1 MADQLLQQ
9 QQEYVEQSHQVNNE
23 LIAELMN
30 LGWTSVRHSLNF
42 GPSLFLKI
50 PRISNN
56 SLKFSKIFEFLIIFY
71 NSKHS

>member
-30 LGWTSVRHSLNF
+30 LGWISVRHSLNF
-42 GPSLFLKI
+42 GTF
-50 PRISNN
+50 
-56 SLKFSKIFEFLIIFY
+56 FVFE
-71 NSKHS
+71 NT

>member
-30 LGWTSVRHSLNF
+30 LGWISVRH
-42 GPSLFLKI
+42 SLFLKI
-50 PRISNN
+50 PRISKN
-56 SLKFSKIFEFLIIFY
+56 SLKYL
-71 NSKHS
+71 N

>member
-30 LGWTSVRHSLNF
+30 LGW
-42 GPSLFLKI
+42 
-50 PRISNN
+50 ISRAGAM
-56 SLKFSKIFEFLIIFY
+56 SLKVQCPASK
-71 NSKHS
+71 